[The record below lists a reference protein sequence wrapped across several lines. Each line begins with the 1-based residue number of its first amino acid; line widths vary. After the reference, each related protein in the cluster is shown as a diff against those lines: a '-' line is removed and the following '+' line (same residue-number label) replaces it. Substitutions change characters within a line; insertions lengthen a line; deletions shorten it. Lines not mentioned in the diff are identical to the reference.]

1 MGAIPLLNREQELR
15 LARELETAR
24 TRYRRAALASWLT
37 LQRVVETMKR
47 VQAGQLAI
55 DPTIDVVT
63 SLGLSRE
70 QILARLPHNLRTLQ
84 HLVDA
89 AAADFRALQRTSTAT
104 GRARLHRVLWRR
116 LRKAISL
123 MEQLSPRTELLEHLS
138 EDLPQV
144 AEAMKQLDRAIG
156 SCGRSSAGRQQQT
169 KLIKELRDRTL
180 SVLATYE
187 DLIAL
192 ISVQRKRHRH

>member
-1 MGAIPLLNREQELR
+1 IPRVNREAELR

-63 SLGLSRE
+63 SLGLSRD

-89 AAADFRALQRTSTAT
+89 SASDFRALQRTSTPT
-104 GRARLHRVLWRR
+104 GRIRLRRVLWRR
-116 LRKAISL
+116 LRKAINL
-123 MEQLSPRTELLEHLS
+123 VEPLSPRT
-138 EDLPQV
+138 
-144 AEAMKQLDRAIG
+144 
-156 SCGRSSAGRQQQT
+156 
-169 KLIKELRDRTL
+169 
-180 SVLATYE
+180 
-187 DLIAL
+187 
-192 ISVQRKRHRH
+192 